1 MRCCTLQS
9 RPQCIVAAGEG
20 GGGISRSKAAL
31 QGRRGE
37 PCAMAACASSFTAFC
52 CCCCCWSVRFA
63 TNDERMRAK
72 TPAPFAAV
80 GATTAAA
87 ERWGTAVGNERMCL
101 SVSVVDR
108 AHREVSLSLPLSC
121 SSVDTARMTGV
132 PCCCCCSWS
141 LRACSS
147 ARQDQ
152 NASRAQTS
160 THTHTHLPSLLMLW
174 SHSPCVA
181 FSFCACRC
189 CLRSTNLNAMKRDG
203 VRCRQERQ

>member
-80 GATTAAA
+80 SATTAAT

-108 AHREVSLSLPLSC
+108 THREVSLSLSC
-121 SSVDTARMTGV
+121 SSVDAARMTGV

>member
-37 PCAMAACASSFTAFC
+37 PCAMAACASSLTAFCC

-80 GATTAAA
+80 SATTAAT

-108 AHREVSLSLPLSC
+108 THREVSLSLSC
-121 SSVDTARMTGV
+121 SSVDAARMTGV

-160 THTHTHLPSLLMLW
+160 TATHTHTHT
-174 SHSPCVA
+174 HI
-181 FSFCACRC
+181 C
-189 CLRSTNLNAMKRDG
+189 CHCS
-203 VRCRQERQ
+203 CC